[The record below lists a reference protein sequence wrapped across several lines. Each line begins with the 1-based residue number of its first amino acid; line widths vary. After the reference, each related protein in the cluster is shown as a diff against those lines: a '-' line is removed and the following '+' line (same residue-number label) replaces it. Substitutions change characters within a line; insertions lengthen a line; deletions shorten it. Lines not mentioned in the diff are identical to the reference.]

1 MSKKHTILMGD
12 VVGSSELDAD
22 LVQQS
27 LKTFVQVVNETYT
40 SSILSPLT
48 ITLGDEFQGVCADAV
63 QGVELLL
70 RMERIVLEQQL
81 PFRMHFVL
89 LEGEIDTEINSK
101 TAYGMLGKGLT
112 EARELLSSKKRDR
125 RRFELRLNQP
135 FLTTQLNRL
144 FEVLDALSH
153 NWKPED
159 YALIVSML
167 EHQNNQ
173 TVADLHQKNRAQIW
187 KRRNTLQ
194 IETYQLTS
202 AVISDLINEYS

>member
-1 MSKKHTILMGD
+1 MGD

-27 LKTFVQVVNETYT
+27 LKTFVQVVNETYN

-48 ITLGDEFQGVCADAV
+48 ITLGDEFQGVCADTV

-70 RMERIVLEQQL
+70 NMERTVLEQQL

-144 FEVLDALSH
+144 FGILDALSQ

-194 IETYQLTS
+194 IETYRLTS

>member
-1 MSKKHTILMGD
+1 MGD

-27 LKTFVQVVNETYT
+27 LKTFVQVVNETYN

-48 ITLGDEFQGVCADAV
+48 ITLGDEFQGVCADTV

-70 RMERIVLEQQL
+70 NMERIVLKQQL

-144 FEVLDALSH
+144 FEVLDALSQ

-167 EHQNNQ
+167 EHRNNQ
-173 TVADLHQKNRAQIW
+173 TVANLHQKNRAQIW

-202 AVISDLINEYS
+202 AVISDLIKEYS